1 MTGNLILTFNAGS
14 STVKMGIFKVDSE
27 RPRRVGKAMVD
38 LNERPIILK
47 LTSEE
52 RSLKLPLGTETGDDI
67 TRLLRAIFDQ
77 LSSHFDT
84 QSLAAVGHRVVHGG
98 DVFAGPAL
106 LDDTSIEKIRDL
118 TNLAPLHQPQALW
131 IIDAA
136 RHLWPGLTQT
146 ASFDTA
152 FHASISEQVRRF
164 ALPRA
169 YNDMGIKRYGFH
181 GLSYRYIAQTLTT
194 EAPDIAS
201 GKVVVAH
208 LGSGASLCA
217 IENGASRDTSMGF
230 STLDGIPMATRTGA
244 LDPGVILHLLGP
256 LGKSADEISN
266 ILYKQSGLLGM
277 SGISGDTRTLLAD
290 ESVEAREAIEVFVS
304 RIAGEICRLASTL
317 QGLDAIVFTAGI
329 GEHQPAIRQRI
340 ATLLKWLGVELDAE
354 ANAKNTLRISAPS
367 SAIQVL
373 VVATDEEQVIA
384 QECAALM
391 A

>member
-14 STVKMGIFKVDSE
+14 STVKIGIFEIEGFS
-27 RPRRVGKAMVD
+27 PRRIGKAIVD
-38 LNERPIILK
+38 LNARPIVLK
-47 LTSEE
+47 LTLQE
-52 RSLKLPLGTETGDDI
+52 RSLELPLGTETGDDI

-106 LDDTSIEKIRDL
+106 LDDTSVEKIRDL
-118 TNLAPLHQPQALW
+118 IDLAPLHQPQALW

-136 RHLWPGLTQT
+136 RHLWPGLKQT

-152 FHASISEQVRRF
+152 FHATISAEVRRF
-164 ALPRA
+164 ALPRI
-169 YNDMGIKRYGFH
+169 YSEMGIKRYGFH
-181 GLSYRYIAQTLTT
+181 GLSYRYIAETLATQ
-194 EAPDIAS
+194 APDIAS
-201 GKVVVAH
+201 GKIVVAH

-217 IENGASRDTSMGF
+217 IESGASRDTSMGF

-277 SGISGDTRTLLAD
+277 SGISGDTRILLAD
-290 ESVEAREAIEVFVS
+290 ESAEAHEAIDVFVS

-329 GEHQPAIRQRI
+329 GENQPAIRQRV
-340 ATLLKWLGVELDAE
+340 AARLNWLGIALDAE
-354 ANAKNTLRISAPS
+354 ANGENNRLISTPS

-373 VVATDEEQVIA
+373 VMATDEEQVIA
-384 QECAALM
+384 QECISLM